1 MRVPC
6 YNVALSVVMISF
18 IRAALASEL
27 EKVPPAEGAAI
38 DFIRDKALQELE
50 RRYPVTDQTVVR
62 RDAHAKAHGCVKA
75 IFQVDEQLPEKLRVG
90 TFAQPGKR
98 FKAWIRFSNGAFEPG
113 TDAGPDGRGMA
124 LKIIDADPDHPL
136 VQPQDPIPVH
146 DILMINYPV
155 FFSPNV
161 ADYKDFAD
169 AGALT
174 GNVDALKRYFA
185 SGFNPFAWRVRQG
198 YVAYRIASGPLS
210 SPLGA
215 EYFSMTAFAYGSGR
229 AVKYSA
235 KACSSAPTP
244 PPRTKTY
251 DFLGDALYS
260 TLLEGE
266 ACLELLVQER
276 VGDMSV
282 EDALTEWPQS
292 QSIYR
297 RIGTIRISAQD
308 TRAAGR
314 IDFCENLTFNPWH
327 APEDQRPLG
336 GINRVRRAVY
346 DAISSYRLLR
356 NKASESDP
364 NEGWNRY

>member
-1 MRVPC
+1 M
-6 YNVALSVVMISF
+6 
-18 IRAALASEL
+18 
-27 EKVPPAEGAAI
+27 
-38 DFIRDKALQELE
+38 
-50 RRYPVTDQTVVR
+50 TDQTVVR

-98 FKAWIRFSNGAFEPG
+98 FKASYPLLQTGLSSLAPTPG
-113 TDAGPDGRGMA
+113 QTAVDGSENHRA
-124 LKIIDADPDHPL
+124 KTLTIPSCSRRIL
-136 VQPQDPIPVH
+136 IPVH

-327 APEDQRPLG
+327 APKDQRPLG
-336 GINRVRRAVY
+336 GINRVRQAVY

>member
-98 FKAWIRFSNGAFEPG
+98 FKAWIRFFKRGFRAWHRRRARRPW
-113 TDAGPDGRGMA
+113 DGSEDHRR
-124 LKIIDADPDHPL
+124 DPDHPL

-215 EYFSMTAFAYGSGR
+215 EYLDDSLRLRIRSRGEVLRQSVLFGSN
-229 AVKYSA
+229 SA
-235 KACSSAPTP
+235 SPHQDIRL
-244 PPRTKTY
+244 PRRCTVF
-251 DFLGDALYS
+251 DL
-260 TLLEGE
+260 
-266 ACLELLVQER
+266 
-276 VGDMSV
+276 
-282 EDALTEWPQS
+282 
-292 QSIYR
+292 
-297 RIGTIRISAQD
+297 
-308 TRAAGR
+308 AG
-314 IDFCENLTFNPWH
+314 
-327 APEDQRPLG
+327 G
-336 GINRVRRAVY
+336 
-346 DAISSYRLLR
+346 
-356 NKASESDP
+356 
-364 NEGWNRY
+364 